1 LATNS
6 TTRHSESSRVTRWDF
21 APGSL
26 PFPLIIAHRG
36 DVTNAPENT
45 IPAFKKAQELGA
57 DGIEL
62 DVRLTKDEKLV
73 VFHDRRLERTSN
85 GTGPVNHFNQDHVLG
100 LDVGC
105 WYSPEFKDEHPP
117 TLDDVFESLPAD
129 FLINVEL
136 KVIMKG
142 MKLIAHQVAEVVRR
156 HSRWDS
162 TLIASFNPISLW
174 ELRKIEPQIKRGYIW
189 SRRHPLPIRSR
200 CFSPL
205 VQADWYDPAND
216 SYSPKLQ
223 RKFHNRG
230 ARVLAWDLDFDRDVE
245 KMAAARLDGF
255 VTDSLE
261 EMLDRKKTWWNS
273 RNSGASRLAGPHHI
287 CWIYGHDLLSKRGP
301 DVIKYPGRIVRIP
314 CARS

>member
-1 LATNS
+1 MATNS
-6 TTRHSESSRVTRWDF
+6 TTQYSAGERVTRWDF

-26 PFPLIIAHRG
+26 AFPLIIAHRG

-45 IPAFKKAQELGA
+45 IPAFKKAHELGA

-62 DVRLTKDEKLV
+62 DVRLTKDDKLV

-85 GTGPVNHFNQDHVLG
+85 GAGALNHFNQAEILG
-100 LDVGC
+100 LDAGS

-117 TLDDVFESLPAD
+117 TLDEVFESLPAD
-129 FLINVEL
+129 FLINVEM

-142 MKLIAHQVAEVVRR
+142 MKLIARQVADVVRR
-156 HSRWDS
+156 HNRWDS

-174 ELRKIEPQIKRGYIW
+174 ELRKIEPKITRGYIW
-189 SRRHPLPIRSR
+189 SRRHPFPIRSR

-216 SYSPKLQ
+216 SYNPKLQ
-223 RKFHNRG
+223 RKFQSRG
-230 ARVLAWDLDFDRDVE
+230 GRVLAWDLDFDRDIE
-245 KMAAARLDGF
+245 EMAAARLDGF

-261 EMLDRKKTWWNS
+261 EMLGRKKS
-273 RNSGASRLAGPHHI
+273 LV
-287 CWIYGHDLLSKRGP
+287 DQQK
-301 DVIKYPGRIVRIP
+301 
-314 CARS
+314 